1 MWSGHAQ
8 NLHWENETFD
18 AAFAVEAT
26 CHSPDKV
33 SQDTLDVRGY
43 RCFQSRIIN
52 VGIEPLRCGV
62 PLTRLGQDILL
73 DLVSS
78 GLPLWCTGSLLL

>member
-1 MWSGHAQ
+1 MPATETAKHSNPSKNTFNRLIAAALTITNGLWVWSGHAQ

-33 SQDTLDVRGY
+33 SQDITR
-43 RCFQSRIIN
+43 RSR
-52 VGIEPLRCGV
+52 L
-62 PLTRLGQDILL
+62 
-73 DLVSS
+73 
-78 GLPLWCTGSLLL
+78 